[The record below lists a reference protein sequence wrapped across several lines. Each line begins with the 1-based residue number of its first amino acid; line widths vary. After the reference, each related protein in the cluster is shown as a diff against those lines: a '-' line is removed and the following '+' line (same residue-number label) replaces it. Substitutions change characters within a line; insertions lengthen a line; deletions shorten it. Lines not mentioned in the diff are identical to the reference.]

1 MAKRKFTLAALIAS
15 VGLMTAAQTFTA
27 TNGINYTVVS
37 EDDATVEIAPG
48 NYTGRALPFND
59 VTASDGSKE
68 YTVIGIGENAF
79 KGQTL
84 TSASGNSIWYEAQL
98 VYIKAGAFEGTSLT
112 GTMNFMGFRGAHMD
126 IDEKALRGNV
136 MNRFNFAN
144 ADNLVD
150 LSTLGSSTN
159 HGGLAISKDLTVL
172 FNYPGKHYSGASVQ
186 TTSLVTSYTVLASIK
201 KIAPYA
207 FWKNPSLRTVTL
219 PAGLEEIGEEAFYG
233 ATALTSFTIPAGVTT
248 LGPGFIA
255 GATKINTIAVNENNT
270 AFKAVEGCVYTID
283 DATLVAVPY
292 GKTVLTVADGCTTVG
307 AKAALDGQ
315 LTEVNLPATLTTI
328 GDDAFKG
335 NNDIMVVKC
344 DAVTPPA
351 GAVFSAA
358 VYENAQLIIPEGSE
372 AAYKADPNWGKF
384 FAEYQVPTDP
394 FQVNNFWYQAV
405 DENFVTLIAAPD
417 GTPYAGVANAWF
429 SQVVQYTDGHKFTV
443 NAMSDNALK
452 NATVSGTFTLP
463 ASIATIGAHAFDGC
477 NLTTLTIPAA
487 VTSLGAGV
495 INNTTA
501 LASVAVESD
510 NTAYTAKGGCIYNA
524 EGTTLLA
531 APSGIRSLSL
541 DETVTATA
549 ADAFVGAKSIATVNA
564 QPAVAPQ
571 GGVFDDEVYQ
581 NATLWVYPESAES
594 YTGHENW
601 GKFVAVK
608 RIGVDV
614 EPFKSGNLWYMP
626 TSGDEV
632 EIIKNPDGTPY
643 KNVSETWFKD
653 TVTDA
658 DGNTYTITAI
668 GEYAFEDATCIGGT
682 NANITNIG
690 CAGITT
696 IKAFAFKG
704 TQAIILRLRYNTLT
718 DIDPEAFAGNKIRRI
733 FIQNQGEG
741 SQYANSSNG
750 ADLGLL
756 TNLAMDKLVAYPGD
770 MRVNGGYRDT
780 DARLTSTTLID
791 QYKTIG
797 AHAFDS
803 NSNIKTI
810 TVNAE
815 AIENNA
821 FKNTVIT
828 SFNGGEKLVSVD
840 SAAFAGCE
848 ALESIVLPATVT
860 TIASDAFTGAKAI
873 TRIQVDATV
882 APEGGVFEPEVYE
895 NAELII
901 PEGSEAS
908 YKAHPNWGKF
918 FGAAPIKGDVN
929 GDGCVDATDLNIVVM
944 SIVND
949 NRIPAYDVS
958 GDGSVDVVD
967 VNIIVAI
974 ILETSTGDDM

>member
-1 MAKRKFTLAALIAS
+1 MIKKLSFAALIAS
-15 VGLMTAAQTFTA
+15 LGLTAAAQTFTA

-37 EDDATVEIAPG
+37 EEDATVEIAPG
-48 NYTGRALPFND
+48 NYTGRTLPFNN
-59 VTASDGSKE
+59 VTVSDGNKE
-68 YTVIGIGENAF
+68 YTVIGIGEDAF

-84 TSASGNSIWYEAQL
+84 TTSGNSIWYEAQL
-98 VYIKAGAFEGTSLT
+98 GYIKAGAFEGTSLT
-112 GTMNFMGFRGAHMD
+112 GTMNFMGFRAAHMD
-126 IDEKALRGNV
+126 LDEKAMRGNV

-159 HGGLAISKDLTVL
+159 HGGLIISKDQTVL
-172 FNYPGKHYSGASVQ
+172 YNYPGKHYSGSSIQ
-186 TTSLVTSYTVLASIK
+186 TSSLVTSYTVLASIK

-207 FWKNPSLRTVTL
+207 FWNNPSLRTVTL
-219 PAGLEEIGEEAFYG
+219 PAGLVEIGEEAFYG
-233 ATALTSFTIPAGVTT
+233 AAALTSFTVPAGVTT

-255 GATKINTIAVNENNT
+255 GAKKITTIGINENNT
-270 AFKAVEGCVYTID
+270 AFKAVDGCVYTID

-292 GKTVLTVADGCTTVG
+292 GKTALTVADGCTTVG

-315 LTEVNLPATLTTI
+315 LAEVNLPATLTVI
-328 GDDAFKG
+328 GADAFKG

-394 FQVNNFWYQAV
+394 FLVNNFWYQAV

-417 GTPYAGVANAWF
+417 GATYTGVANAWF

-443 NAMSDNALK
+443 NAIGENALK

-477 NLTTLTIPAA
+477 NLTALTIPAA
-487 VTSLGAGV
+487 VTSLGAGA

-501 LASVAVESD
+501 LASVAVESG
-510 NTAYTAKGGCIYNA
+510 NAVYTAKGGCVYNA
-524 EGTTLLA
+524 EGTQLLA
-531 APSGIRSLSL
+531 APSGIRSLTL

-564 QPAVAPQ
+564 QPAAAPM

-581 NATLWVYPESAES
+581 NATLWVNPESAES
-594 YTGHENW
+594 YTSHENW
-601 GKFVAVK
+601 GKFVTVK

-668 GEYAFEDATCIGGT
+668 GEYAFEDATCVGGS

-770 MRVNGGYRDT
+770 MRVNGGYKDT

-797 AHAFDS
+797 AHAFDG
-803 NSNIKTI
+803 NTNIKTI
-810 TVNAE
+810 TVGAE

-821 FKNTVIT
+821 FKNTVVET
-828 SFNGGEKLVSVD
+828 FNGGANLVTVD

-848 ALESIVLPATVT
+848 ALTSIVLPATVT
-860 TIASDAFTGAKAI
+860 AIADDAFTGDKAI
-873 TRIQVDATV
+873 TRIQVDAAV

-918 FGAAPIKGDVN
+918 FKDAPVAGDVN
-929 GDGCVDATDLNIVVM
+929 NDGT
-944 SIVND
+944 
-949 NRIPAYDVS
+949 
-958 GDGSVDVVD
+958 VDVADINMIVGKMLGNIETANAD
-967 VNIIVAI
+967 VNNDGAVDIADVNMVCAI
-974 ILETSTGDDM
+974 ILASTPN

>member
-1 MAKRKFTLAALIAS
+1 MIKKFTLACMAAAL
-15 VGLMTAAQTFTA
+15 GLLGQAQTFTA

-37 EDDATVEIAPG
+37 EEDATVEIAPG
-48 NYTGRALPFND
+48 NYTGRSLPFNN
-59 VTASDGSKE
+59 VTASNGSKE

-126 IDEKALRGNV
+126 LDEKALRGNV

-172 FNYPGKHYSGASVQ
+172 YNYPGKHYSGASVQ

-207 FWKNPSLRTVTL
+207 FWKNPSLRTVTM

-255 GATKINTIAVNENNT
+255 GATKVNNIAVNDNNT
-270 AFKAVEGCVYTID
+270 AFKAVDGCVYTID

-307 AKAALDGQ
+307 AKAALDGK
-315 LTEVNLPATLTTI
+315 LTEVNLPATLTAI
-328 GDDAFKG
+328 GADAFKG

-417 GTPYAGVANAWF
+417 GTPYAGVASTWF
-429 SQVVQYTDGHKFTV
+429 SQVVQHSDGHKFTV
-443 NAMSDNALK
+443 NTMGDNALK

-477 NLTTLTIPAA
+477 NLTALTIPAA

-501 LASVAVESD
+501 LASVAVESG

-524 EGTTLLA
+524 EGTALLA

-549 ADAFVGAKSIATVNA
+549 ADAFVGAKNITTVNA

-581 NATLWVYPESAES
+581 NATLWVNPESAES
-594 YTGHENW
+594 YTSHENW
-601 GKFVAVK
+601 GKFATVK

-626 TSGDEV
+626 TSGNEV

-668 GEYAFEDATCIGGT
+668 GEYAFEDATCVGGS
-682 NANITNIG
+682 NANITNIS

-704 TQAIILRLRYNTLT
+704 TQAILLRLRYNTLT

-741 SQYANSSNG
+741 AQYANSSNG
-750 ADLGLL
+750 NDLGLL

-770 MRVNGGYRDT
+770 MRVNGSIKDT
-780 DARLTSTTLID
+780 DARLTSTTLIG

-810 TVNAE
+810 TVGAE

-821 FKNTVIT
+821 FKNTVIE
-828 SFNGGEKLVSVD
+828 SFNGGDNLVSVD

-848 ALESIVLPATVT
+848 ALASIVLPATVT
-860 TIASDAFTGAKAI
+860 AIACDAFTGAKAI
-873 TRIQVDATV
+873 TSIQVDAV
-882 APEGGVFEPEVYE
+882 EAPEGGVFDPEVYE
-895 NAELII
+895 NATLII

-918 FGAAPIKGDVN
+918 FKQDKVYGDATGDGEVDVNDINAILATVLNGVENSMADVN
-929 GDGCVDATDLNIVVM
+929 GDGM
-944 SIVND
+944 
-949 NRIPAYDVS
+949 
-958 GDGSVDVVD
+958 VDVTD
-967 VNIIVAI
+967 VNVVAAI
-974 ILETSTGDDM
+974 ILNQQPEEE